1 MKSPL
6 DKAHRLFDAAGK
18 AEDEGNL
25 SKALRLYKQVAEID
39 KNSHHPLL
47 GIADILRDQSQ
58 WKDAIQTA
66 RKVTKRWPD
75 SHAAYLAYTIL
86 GDCYLK
92 QWHLLRAERAYRQ
105 ALAIEQHPE
114 PWVFLSFVSLYSGRD
129 DDVIAC
135 LQNALKIDP
144 HYEEAHYNLGIEYR
158 RRRQYARA
166 ERHLRKAIEIDPAYS
181 LAYAELGLLLLRY
194 RKGVRDTAKAI
205 EAVRLLKKSI
215 KLDPKY
221 GWSRAYLA
229 NALCGQRKFKAADE
243 QYHKVMEIWP
253 DDSLP
258 YWYYGS
264 FLADR
269 GINDTLAEEYLR
281 KAVKLDPK
289 DSVANYFLGK
299 HLHYWDRNAEAIK
312 FLKKA
317 LRQGHEGATKILR
330 KIELQS
336 QKKQHKNLIKNK
348 SITT

>member
-1 MKSPL
+1 
-6 DKAHRLFDAAGK
+6 
-18 AEDEGNL
+18 
-25 SKALRLYKQVAEID
+25 
-39 KNSHHPLL
+39 LL
-47 GIADILRDQSQ
+47 G
-58 WKDAIQTA
+58 
-66 RKVTKRWPD
+66 
-75 SHAAYLAYTIL
+75 
-86 GDCYLK
+86 
-92 QWHLLRAERAYRQ
+92 E
-105 ALAIEQHPE
+105 
-114 PWVFLSFVSLYSGRD
+114 VFLYSGRED
-129 DDVIAC
+129 EYITS

-144 HYEEAHYNLGIEYR
+144 LYEEAHYNLGVQYA

-166 ERHLRKAIEIDPAYS
+166 EKIFRKAIEIDPDYS
-181 LAYAELGLLLLRY
+181 RAYAELGWLLLRY
-194 RKGVRDTAKAI
+194 RKGVRDEAKAI

-215 KLDPKY
+215 KLDPEY

-243 QYHKVMEIWP
+243 QYRKVMEIWP

-258 YWYYGS
+258 YWCYGS

-281 KAVKLDPK
+281 KAVELDPR

-336 QKKQHKNLIKNK
+336 QKNNTRTSSKINL
-348 SITT
+348 